1 MTTFNGLYQSGD
13 WKGEKHVPVIH
24 APESVKA
31 GDEVEVKVLI
41 GEEIPHPNTFEHYIA
56 WIKVFFHP
64 EGAKFPIEIATFDFA
79 AHGESDLL
87 TAPYGVTKFK
97 VSKSGTI
104 LASSYCNIHGLWEN
118 NQELKVEE

>member
-1 MTTFNGLYQSGD
+1 MKSLNGLYQSGD

-24 APESVKA
+24 APESVKV
-31 GDEVEVKVLI
+31 GEEVEVKVVI

-56 WIKVFFHP
+56 WIKVYYHP
-64 EGAKFPIEIATFDFA
+64 EGAKFPIEIGNYDFT

-87 TAPYGVTKFK
+87 TEPYIVTRFK
-97 VSKSGTI
+97 VNKPGTI

-118 NQELKVEE
+118 SVELKVED